1 MVKIISSK
9 RMLVIGIAGV
19 CAFLLLMLIGVYIS
33 IFKGYNMFVIGVL
46 GITFGFLGLCA
57 FLIFTNRMACWICFD
72 ENYINRKGFFCGFK
86 YKLNTNEITNVI
98 SYTFLR
104 EFNYIVIIDN
114 YQKKYEGFSKRSF
127 IQFEKNKK
135 NLIILNQYI
144 KMEFKYDTKA

>member
-1 MVKIISSK
+1 
-9 RMLVIGIAGV
+9 MLVIGIAGV
-19 CAFLLLMLIGVYIS
+19 CEFLLLMLIGVYIS
-33 IFKGYNMFVIGVL
+33 IFKGYNMSVIGVL
-46 GITFGFLGLCA
+46 GIIFGFLGLCA

-144 KMEFKYDTKA
+144 KMEFKNDTKA

>member
-1 MVKIISSK
+1 M
-9 RMLVIGIAGV
+9 
-19 CAFLLLMLIGVYIS
+19 
-33 IFKGYNMFVIGVL
+33 
-46 GITFGFLGLCA
+46 
-57 FLIFTNRMACWICFD
+57 
-72 ENYINRKGFFCGFK
+72 
-86 YKLNTNEITNVI
+86 I